1 MQDVET
7 LNSAILKGWVIKN
20 LAPGVRKDQRLPG
33 REAVSAPNEHVA
45 QKGELL
51 LKDESQDLFDIRRLA
66 LLVEVV
72 EQGSITAAA
81 ELMMYT
87 PSAVSQQL
95 RKLEQEVGQPLLN
108 RRSRGVVPTEAGQVL
123 AGHARKIVGQMRAAQ
138 SDLDQ
143 IAGLKRGSLTIGTF
157 STLAGSFLPVVIR
170 AFKKRYPAIG
180 LSVRSA
186 RFDDL
191 VSDLQSGI
199 TGLCLLW
206 DYPWNRFQDDSIRI
220 TEVFQE
226 STVLLVSRGHPL
238 AGRDEIRMEEL
249 RKESWIV
256 RAEAHP
262 VVEVLQRSA
271 HEAGFE
277 PTIGFLANDYQEA
290 QAMVSVG
297 MGVAMVPKTAVA
309 LQHPDVRVISLGPGA
324 PLRRVLLAQRQDKV
338 YAPAEVAFHS
348 TLLEIARERA
358 GDYL

>member
-1 MQDVET
+1 
-7 LNSAILKGWVIKN
+7 
-20 LAPGVRKDQRLPG
+20 
-33 REAVSAPNEHVA
+33 
-45 QKGELL
+45 LL
-51 LKDESQDLFDIRRLA
+51 HDDEEYLFDIRRLA
-66 LLVEVV
+66 LLLEVV

-81 ELMMYT
+81 ELKMYS

-108 RRSRGVVPTEAGQVL
+108 RRSRGVVPTEAGQML
-123 AGHARKIVGQMRAAQ
+123 AGHARKIVRQMHAAQ
-138 SDLDQ
+138 SDLNQ
-143 IAGLKRGSLTIGTF
+143 LAGLNRGSLTVGTF
-157 STLAGSFLPVVIR
+157 PTLAGSFLPIVIR
-170 AFKKRYPAIG
+170 AFKKRYPSIG
-180 LSVRSA
+180 LSLRST
-186 RFDDL
+186 RFDELVADL
-191 VSDLQSGI
+191 ESGV

-206 DYPWNRFQDDSIRI
+206 DYPWNPFHDDAIRV
-220 TEVFQE
+220 TEVFRE
-226 STVLLVSRGHPL
+226 STVVLVARGHRL
-238 AGRDEIRMEEL
+238 EGRKQVSMEDL
-249 RKESWIV
+249 RNESWIV

-271 HEAGFE
+271 HDAGFE
-277 PTIGFLANDYQEA
+277 PAIAFQANDYQEA

-309 LQHPDVRVISLGPGA
+309 LQHPDVRVLSLGEAA

>member
-1 MQDVET
+1 M
-7 LNSAILKGWVIKN
+7 LNDS
-20 LAPGVRKDQRLPG
+20 DQ
-33 REAVSAPNEHVA
+33 S
-45 QKGELL
+45 
-51 LKDESQDLFDIRRLA
+51 LFDIRRLA

-81 ELMMYT
+81 DLMMYT

-108 RRSRGVVPTEAGQVL
+108 RRSRGVVPTEAGQML
-123 AGHARKIVGQMRAAQ
+123 AAHARKIVAQMNAAQ
-138 SDLDQ
+138 ADLDQ
-143 IAGLKRGSLTIGTF
+143 IAGLRRGSLTVGTF
-157 STLAGSFLPVVIR
+157 PTLAGSFLPLVIR

-180 LSVRSA
+180 LALRSA
-186 RFDDL
+186 RFEEL
-191 VSDLQSGI
+191 VSDLQSGV

-206 DYPWNRFQDDSIRI
+206 DYPWSRFHDDSIRT

-226 STVLLVSRGHPL
+226 STVLLVSRTHPL
-238 AGRDEIRMEEL
+238 AERDQIGMEEL

-271 HEAGFE
+271 QAAGFE
-277 PTIGFLANDYQEA
+277 PSIGFLANDYQEA

-297 MGVAMVPKTAVA
+297 MGVALVPKTAVA
-309 LQHPDVRVISLGPGA
+309 LQHPDVKVIGLGPDA
-324 PLRRVLLAQRQDKV
+324 PLRRVFLAQRQDKV

-348 TLLEIARERA
+348 TLLEIARDHA
-358 GDYL
+358 TDYL

>member
-1 MQDVET
+1 M
-7 LNSAILKGWVIKN
+7 
-20 LAPGVRKDQRLPG
+20 
-33 REAVSAPNEHVA
+33 
-45 QKGELL
+45 
-51 LKDESQDLFDIRRLA
+51 FDIRRLA
-66 LLVEVV
+66 LLVQVV
-72 EQGSITAAA
+72 ESGSITAAA
-81 ELMMYT
+81 DLMMYT

-108 RRSRGVVPTEAGQVL
+108 RRSRGVSPTEAGQVL
-123 AGHARKIVGQMRAAQ
+123 AGHARRIIQQMQAAQ

-143 IAGLKRGSLTIGTF
+143 LAGLKRGSLTIGTF
-157 STLAGSFLPVVIR
+157 PTLAGSFLPVVIR
-170 AFKKRYPAIG
+170 VFKKRYPAVG

-191 VSDLQSGI
+191 LADLQSGV

-206 DYPWNRFQDDSIRI
+206 DYPWNPFHDESVRV
-220 TEVFQE
+220 TEVFRE
-226 STVLLVSRGHPL
+226 STVVLVSRGHPL
-238 AGRDEIRMEEL
+238 ADREQVSIEEL
-249 RKESWIV
+249 RDESWIV

-271 HEAGFE
+271 HDAGFE
-277 PTIGFLANDYQEA
+277 PAIGFLANDYQEA

-309 LQHPDVRVISLGPGA
+309 LQHPDVRVLSLGPAA

-358 GDYL
+358 ADYL

>member
-1 MQDVET
+1 MLHD
-7 LNSAILKGWVIKN
+7 
-20 LAPGVRKDQRLPG
+20 D
-33 REAVSAPNEHVA
+33 A
-45 QKGELL
+45 QH
-51 LKDESQDLFDIRRLA
+51 LFDMRRLA

-95 RKLEQEVGQPLLN
+95 RKLEQEVGQPLLT

-123 AGHARKIVGQMRAAQ
+123 ADHARKIVRQMHAAQ

-157 STLAGSFLPVVIR
+157 PTLAGSFLPTVIR
-170 AFKKRYPAIG
+170 VFKKRYPAIG

-186 RFDDL
+186 RFDELVADL
-191 VSDLQSGI
+191 ESGV

-206 DYPWNRFQDDSIRI
+206 DYPWNPFHDDAIRV
-220 TEVFQE
+220 TEVFRE
-226 STVLLVSRGHPL
+226 ATVILVARGHRL
-238 AGRDEIRMEEL
+238 ADQEQVTMDEL
-249 RKESWIV
+249 RHESWIV

-309 LQHPDVRVISLGPGA
+309 LQHPDVRVLSLGPDA

-348 TLLEIARERA
+348 TLLEVARERA
-358 GDYL
+358 DDYL

>member
-1 MQDVET
+1 MLHED
-7 LNSAILKGWVIKN
+7 A
-20 LAPGVRKDQRLPG
+20 R
-33 REAVSAPNEHVA
+33 H
-45 QKGELL
+45 
-51 LKDESQDLFDIRRLA
+51 LFDMRRLT

-81 ELMMYT
+81 ELLMYT

-123 AGHARKIVGQMRAAQ
+123 ADHARRIVRQMRAAQ

-143 IAGLKRGSLTIGTF
+143 IAGLKRGSLTVGTF
-157 STLAGSFLPVVIR
+157 PTLAGSFLPTVIR
-170 AFKKRYPAIG
+170 VFKKRYPAIH
-180 LSVRSA
+180 LSVRSG
-186 RFDDL
+186 RFDELVADL
-191 VSDLQSGI
+191 EAGV

-206 DYPWNRFQDDSIRI
+206 DYPWNPFHDDAVRV
-220 TEVFQE
+220 TGVFQE
-226 STVLLVSRGHPL
+226 STVILVARGHRL
-238 AGRDEIRMEEL
+238 ADREEVTMAEL
-249 RKESWIV
+249 RDESWIV

-262 VVEVLQRSA
+262 AVEVLRRSA
-271 HEAGFE
+271 HDAGFE
-277 PTIGFLANDYQEA
+277 PAIGFLANDYQEA

-309 LQHPDVRVISLGPGA
+309 LQHPDVRVLHLGPDA
-324 PLRRVLLAQRQDKV
+324 PQRRVLLAQRQDKV

-348 TLLEIARERA
+348 TLLEVARERA

>member
-1 MQDVET
+1 M
-7 LNSAILKGWVIKN
+7 LN
-20 LAPGVRKDQRLPG
+20 
-33 REAVSAPNEHVA
+33 
-45 QKGELL
+45 
-51 LKDESQDLFDIRRLA
+51 DEYQGLFDIRRLA

-72 EQGSITAAA
+72 EQGSITSAAD
-81 ELMMYT
+81 LMMYT

-123 AGHARKIVGQMRAAQ
+123 AAHARKIVGQMKAAQ

-143 IAGLKRGSLTIGTF
+143 IAGLNRGSLAVGTF
-157 STLAGSFLPVVIR
+157 PTLAGSFLPVVIR
-170 AFKKRYPAIG
+170 AFKKRYPAIS

-186 RFDDL
+186 RFDQL

-206 DYPWNRFQDDSIRI
+206 DYPWNRFHDDSIRL

-226 STVLLVSRGHPL
+226 STVLLVSRNHPL
-238 AGRDEIRMEEL
+238 ADREEIRMVEL
-249 RKESWIV
+249 KKESWIV

-262 VVEVLQRSA
+262 VVEVLQRAA
-271 HEAGFE
+271 HNAGFE
-277 PTIGFLANDYQEA
+277 PSIGFLANDYQEA

-297 MGVAMVPKTAVA
+297 MGVALAPKTAVA
-309 LQHPDVRVISLGPGA
+309 LQHPDVKVISIGDAA
-324 PLRRVLLAQRQDKV
+324 PLRRILLAQRQDKV
-338 YAPAEVAFHS
+338 YAPAEVAFQS

>member
-1 MQDVET
+1 MLHD
-7 LNSAILKGWVIKN
+7 
-20 LAPGVRKDQRLPG
+20 DD
-33 REAVSAPNEHVA
+33 A
-45 QKGELL
+45 Q
-51 LKDESQDLFDIRRLA
+51 LFDMRRLA
-66 LLVEVV
+66 VLLEVV

-81 ELMMYT
+81 DLMMYS

-95 RKLEQEVGQPLLN
+95 RKLEQEVGQPLLT

-123 AGHARKIVGQMRAAQ
+123 AGHARQILRQMKAAQ

-143 IAGLKRGSLTIGTF
+143 IAGLKRGALTVGTF
-157 STLAGSFLPVVIR
+157 PTLAGSFLPIVIR
-170 AFKKRYPAIG
+170 AFKKRYPAIS
-180 LSVRSA
+180 LSLRSA
-186 RFDDL
+186 RFDEL
-191 VSDLQSGI
+191 VADLQSGV

-206 DYPWNRFQDDSIRI
+206 DYPWNRFQNDSIRV
-220 TEVFQE
+220 TEVFRE
-226 STVLLVSRGHPL
+226 STVILVAASHPL
-238 AGRDEIRMEEL
+238 ADKEQVGMEDL
-249 RKESWIV
+249 RNESWIV

-271 HEAGFE
+271 HDAGFE

-297 MGVAMVPKTAVA
+297 MGVAMVPRTAVA
-309 LQHPDVRVISLGPGA
+309 LQHPDVRVLSLGDEA

-338 YAPAEVAFHS
+338 YAPAEVAFQT

>member
-1 MQDVET
+1 M
-7 LNSAILKGWVIKN
+7 LNDDAE
-20 LAPGVRKDQRLPG
+20 R
-33 REAVSAPNEHVA
+33 
-45 QKGELL
+45 
-51 LKDESQDLFDIRRLA
+51 LFDIRRLA

-81 ELMMYT
+81 ELMLYT

-123 AGHARKIVGQMRAAQ
+123 AGHARKIVGQMKAAQ
-138 SDLDQ
+138 ADLEQ
-143 IAGLKRGSLTIGTF
+143 IAGLKRGSLAVGTF
-157 STLAGSFLPVVIR
+157 PTLAGSFLPLVIR

-180 LSVRSA
+180 LSLRSA
-186 RFDDL
+186 RFDEL
-191 VSDLQSGI
+191 VNDLQSGL

-206 DYPWNRFQDDSIRI
+206 DYPWNRFHDDTIRL

-226 STVLLVSRGHPL
+226 STVLLVSGNHPL
-238 AGRDEIRMEEL
+238 ADREEIRMEEL

-271 HEAGFE
+271 HAAGFE
-277 PTIGFLANDYQEA
+277 PAIGFLANDYQEA

-309 LQHPDVRVISLGPGA
+309 LQHPDVRVISLGPDA
-324 PLRRVLLAQRQDKV
+324 PRRRVLLAQRQDKV
-338 YAPAEVAFHS
+338 YAPAEVAFQS

-358 GDYL
+358 EEYL

>member
-1 MQDVET
+1 MLHDD
-7 LNSAILKGWVIKN
+7 AR
-20 LAPGVRKDQRLPG
+20 P
-33 REAVSAPNEHVA
+33 
-45 QKGELL
+45 
-51 LKDESQDLFDIRRLA
+51 LFDMRRLA

-123 AGHARKIVGQMRAAQ
+123 ADHARRIVRQMHAAQ
-138 SDLDQ
+138 ADLDQ

-157 STLAGSFLPVVIR
+157 PTLAGSFLPTVIR
-170 AFKKRYPAIG
+170 VFKKRHPAIG

-186 RFDDL
+186 RFDELIADL
-191 VSDLQSGI
+191 ESGV

-206 DYPWNRFQDDSIRI
+206 DYPWNPFQDDAVRV
-220 TEVFQE
+220 TEVFRE
-226 STVLLVSRGHPL
+226 STVVLVARGHRL
-238 AGRDEIRMEEL
+238 ADREEVTMEEL
-249 RKESWIV
+249 RDESWIV

-271 HEAGFE
+271 HDAGFE

-297 MGVAMVPKTAVA
+297 MGVAMVPRTAVA
-309 LQHPDVRVISLGPGA
+309 LQHPDVRVLHLGPEA
-324 PLRRVLLAQRQDKV
+324 PQRRVLLAQRQDKV

-348 TLLEIARERA
+348 TLLEVARERA

>member
-1 MQDVET
+1 M
-7 LNSAILKGWVIKN
+7 LN
-20 LAPGVRKDQRLPG
+20 DEM
-33 REAVSAPNEHVA
+33 RE
-45 QKGELL
+45 
-51 LKDESQDLFDIRRLA
+51 LFDIRRLA

-81 ELMMYT
+81 DILMYT

-95 RKLEQEVGQPLLN
+95 RKLEQEVGQPLFN

-123 AGHARKIVGQMRAAQ
+123 AGHARRIVGQMRAAH
-138 SDLDQ
+138 SDLEQ
-143 IAGLKRGSLTIGTF
+143 IAGLKRGSLTVGTF
-157 STLAGSFLPVVIR
+157 PTLAGSFLPLVIR

-180 LSVRSA
+180 LSLRSA
-186 RFDDL
+186 RFDEL
-191 VSDLQSGI
+191 VEDLQSGV

-206 DYPWNRFQDDSIRI
+206 DYPWNRFHDDSIRV

-226 STVLLVSRGHPL
+226 STVILVSRTHPL
-238 AGRDEIRMEEL
+238 AGRGEVRMEEL
-249 RKESWIV
+249 SKESWIV

-262 VVEVLQRSA
+262 VVEVLRRSA
-271 HEAGFE
+271 QAAGFE
-277 PTIGFLANDYQEA
+277 PSIGFLANDYQEA

-297 MGVAMVPKTAVA
+297 MGVAMVPKTAMA
-309 LQHPDVRVISLGPGA
+309 LQHPDVRTISLGSAA

-358 GDYL
+358 ADYL

>member
-1 MQDVET
+1 M
-7 LNSAILKGWVIKN
+7 L
-20 LAPGVRKDQRLPG
+20 
-33 REAVSAPNEHVA
+33 H
-45 QKGELL
+45 
-51 LKDESQDLFDIRRLA
+51 DEEDNLFDVRRLA
-66 LLVEVV
+66 LLLEVV

-81 ELMMYT
+81 ELKMYS

-108 RRSRGVVPTEAGQVL
+108 RRSRGVVPTEAGQML
-123 AGHARKIVGQMRAAQ
+123 AGHARKIVRQMRAAQ
-138 SDLDQ
+138 SDLNQ
-143 IAGLKRGSLTIGTF
+143 LAGLNRGSLTVGTF
-157 STLAGSFLPVVIR
+157 PTLAGSFLPLVIR

-180 LSVRSA
+180 LSLRSA
-186 RFDDL
+186 RFDELVADL
-191 VSDLQSGI
+191 ESGV

-206 DYPWNRFQDDSIRI
+206 DYPWNPFHDDAIRV
-220 TEVFQE
+220 TEVFRE
-226 STVLLVSRGHPL
+226 STVVLVARGHRL
-238 AGRDEIRMEEL
+238 ADREEVSMEDL
-249 RKESWIV
+249 RSESWIV

-271 HEAGFE
+271 HDAGFE
-277 PTIGFLANDYQEA
+277 PVIAFQANDYQEA

-309 LQHPDVRVISLGPGA
+309 LQHPDVRVLSLGEAA

-358 GDYL
+358 ADYL

>member
-1 MQDVET
+1 MLQED
-7 LNSAILKGWVIKN
+7 
-20 LAPGVRKDQRLPG
+20 D
-33 REAVSAPNEHVA
+33 
-45 QKGELL
+45 
-51 LKDESQDLFDIRRLA
+51 DYLFDIRRLS
-66 LLVEVV
+66 LLMEVV

-81 ELMMYT
+81 DLRLYS

-108 RRSRGVVPTEAGQVL
+108 RRSRGVVPTEAGQML
-123 AGHARKIVGQMRAAQ
+123 AAHARKIVRQMRAAQ
-138 SDLDQ
+138 ADLNQ
-143 IAGLKRGSLTIGTF
+143 LAGLKRGSLTVGTF
-157 STLAGSFLPVVIR
+157 PTLAGSFLPLVIR

-180 LSVRSA
+180 LSLRSA
-186 RFDDL
+186 RFDELVADL
-191 VSDLQSGI
+191 ESGV

-206 DYPWNRFQDDSIRI
+206 DYPWNPFHDDAIRV
-220 TEVFQE
+220 TEVFRE
-226 STVLLVSRGHPL
+226 STVVLVARGHRL
-238 AGRDEIRMEEL
+238 AEREEVSMADL
-249 RKESWIV
+249 RNESWIV

-271 HEAGFE
+271 HDAGVE
-277 PTIGFLANDYQEA
+277 PAIAFQANDYQEA

-309 LQHPDVRVISLGPGA
+309 LQHPDVRILSLGEAA

-358 GDYL
+358 ADYL

>member
-1 MQDVET
+1 MLHE
-7 LNSAILKGWVIKN
+7 
-20 LAPGVRKDQRLPG
+20 
-33 REAVSAPNEHVA
+33 
-45 QKGELL
+45 
-51 LKDESQDLFDIRRLA
+51 DEDYLFDIRRLA
-66 LLVEVV
+66 LLLEVV

-81 ELMMYT
+81 ELRMYS

-108 RRSRGVVPTEAGQVL
+108 RRSRGVVPTEAGQML
-123 AGHARKIVGQMRAAQ
+123 AGHARKIVRQMQAAQ
-138 SDLDQ
+138 SDLNQ
-143 IAGLKRGSLTIGTF
+143 IAGLKRGSLTVGTF
-157 STLAGSFLPVVIR
+157 PTLAGSFMPIVIR

-180 LSVRSA
+180 LSLRSA
-186 RFDDL
+186 RFDELVADL
-191 VSDLQSGI
+191 ESGI

-206 DYPWNRFQDDSIRI
+206 DYPWNPFHDDSIRV
-220 TEVFQE
+220 TEVFRE
-226 STVLLVSRGHPL
+226 STVVLVARGHRL
-238 AGRDEIRMEEL
+238 AEREQITMEDL
-249 RKESWIV
+249 RNESWIV

-262 VVEVLQRSA
+262 AVEVLQRSA

-277 PTIGFLANDYQEA
+277 PAIAFLANDYQEA

-309 LQHPDVRVISLGPGA
+309 LQHPDVKVLSLGEAA

-348 TLLEIARERA
+348 TLLEIARERS

>member
-1 MQDVET
+1 MLHD
-7 LNSAILKGWVIKN
+7 NA
-20 LAPGVRKDQRLPG
+20 R
-33 REAVSAPNEHVA
+33 H
-45 QKGELL
+45 
-51 LKDESQDLFDIRRLA
+51 LFDMRRLA

-72 EQGSITAAA
+72 EEGSITAAA

-123 AGHARKIVGQMRAAQ
+123 ADHARRIVRQMHAAQ

-143 IAGLKRGSLTIGTF
+143 IAGLKRGSLAIGTF
-157 STLAGSFLPVVIR
+157 PTLAGSFLPTVIR
-170 AFKKRYPAIG
+170 VFKKRYPAIG

-186 RFDDL
+186 RFDELVADL
-191 VSDLQSGI
+191 ESGV

-206 DYPWNRFQDDSIRI
+206 DYPWNPFHDETVRV
-220 TEVFQE
+220 TEVFRE
-226 STVLLVSRGHPL
+226 STVILVARGHRL
-238 AGRDEIRMEEL
+238 AEQEQVTMEEL
-249 RKESWIV
+249 RHESWIV

-271 HEAGFE
+271 HDAGFE

-309 LQHPDVRVISLGPGA
+309 LQHPDVRVLSLGSQA

-348 TLLEIARERA
+348 TLLEVARERA

>member
-1 MQDVET
+1 M
-7 LNSAILKGWVIKN
+7 
-20 LAPGVRKDQRLPG
+20 
-33 REAVSAPNEHVA
+33 
-45 QKGELL
+45 LL
-51 LKDESQDLFDIRRLA
+51 HDNARHLFDMRRLA

-72 EQGSITAAA
+72 EEGSITAAA

-123 AGHARKIVGQMRAAQ
+123 ADHARRIVRQMHAAQ

-143 IAGLKRGSLTIGTF
+143 IAGLKRGSLAIGTF
-157 STLAGSFLPVVIR
+157 PTLAGSFLPTVIR
-170 AFKKRYPAIG
+170 VFKKRYPAIG

-186 RFDDL
+186 RFDELVADL
-191 VSDLQSGI
+191 ESGV

-206 DYPWNRFQDDSIRI
+206 DYPWNPFHDETVRV
-220 TEVFQE
+220 TEVFRE
-226 STVLLVSRGHPL
+226 STVILVARGHRL
-238 AGRDEIRMEEL
+238 ADREQVTMEEL
-249 RKESWIV
+249 RNESWIV

-271 HEAGFE
+271 HDAGFE

-309 LQHPDVRVISLGPGA
+309 LQHPDVRVLSLGSQA

-348 TLLEIARERA
+348 TLLEVARERA

>member
-1 MQDVET
+1 MLHED
-7 LNSAILKGWVIKN
+7 
-20 LAPGVRKDQRLPG
+20 
-33 REAVSAPNEHVA
+33 A
-45 QKGELL
+45 QH
-51 LKDESQDLFDIRRLA
+51 LFDMRRLA

-95 RKLEQEVGQPLLN
+95 RKLEQEVGQPLLT

-123 AGHARKIVGQMRAAQ
+123 ADHARKIVRQMQAGQC
-138 SDLDQ
+138 DLDQ

-157 STLAGSFLPVVIR
+157 PTLAGSFLPTVIR
-170 AFKKRYPAIG
+170 VFKKRYPAIG

-186 RFDDL
+186 RFDELVADL
-191 VSDLQSGI
+191 ETGV

-206 DYPWNRFQDDSIRI
+206 DYPWSPFHDDAIRV
-220 TEVFQE
+220 TEVFRE
-226 STVLLVSRGHPL
+226 STVILVARGHPL
-238 AGRDEIRMEEL
+238 AAQEQVTMEEL
-249 RKESWIV
+249 RHESWIV

-297 MGVAMVPKTAVA
+297 MGVAMVPRTAVA
-309 LQHPDVRVISLGPGA
+309 LQHPDVRVLSLGPGA

-348 TLLEIARERA
+348 TLLEVARERA
-358 GDYL
+358 SDYL

>member
-1 MQDVET
+1 M
-7 LNSAILKGWVIKN
+7 LN
-20 LAPGVRKDQRLPG
+20 D
-33 REAVSAPNEHVA
+33 EAR
-45 QKGELL
+45 
-51 LKDESQDLFDIRRLA
+51 DLFDIRRLA

-81 ELMMYT
+81 DLMLYT

-123 AGHARKIVGQMRAAQ
+123 AGHARKIVRQMRAAQ
-138 SDLDQ
+138 ADLDQ
-143 IAGLKRGSLTIGTF
+143 IAGLKRGSLTVGTF
-157 STLAGSFLPVVIR
+157 PTLAGSFLPIVIR

-180 LSVRSA
+180 LSLRSA
-186 RFDDL
+186 RFDEL
-191 VSDLQSGI
+191 VADLQSGV

-206 DYPWNRFQDDSIRI
+206 DYPWNRFHDDSIRI

-238 AGRDEIRMEEL
+238 ADREEIRMEEL

-309 LQHPDVRVISLGPGA
+309 LQHPDVRVVSLGSAA

-348 TLLEIARERA
+348 TLLEIARERS

>member
-1 MQDVET
+1 M
-7 LNSAILKGWVIKN
+7 LNEDNAS
-20 LAPGVRKDQRLPG
+20 
-33 REAVSAPNEHVA
+33 
-45 QKGELL
+45 
-51 LKDESQDLFDIRRLA
+51 LFDIRRLA

-81 ELMMYT
+81 ELMLYT

-123 AGHARKIVGQMRAAQ
+123 AGHARKIVGQMKAAQ
-138 SDLDQ
+138 ADLEQ
-143 IAGLKRGSLTIGTF
+143 IAGLKRGSLAVGTF
-157 STLAGSFLPVVIR
+157 PTLAGSFLPLVIR

-180 LSVRSA
+180 LSLRSA
-186 RFDDL
+186 RFDEL
-191 VSDLQSGI
+191 VSDLQSGR

-206 DYPWNRFQDDSIRI
+206 DYPWNRFHDDTIRL

-226 STVLLVSRGHPL
+226 STVLLVSRNHPL
-238 AGRDEIRMEEL
+238 ADREAIRMEEL

-271 HEAGFE
+271 HAAGFD

-309 LQHPDVRVISLGPGA
+309 LQHPDVRVVSLGPDA

-338 YAPAEVAFHS
+338 YAPAEVAFQS
-348 TLLEIARERA
+348 TLLEIAREHA
-358 GDYL
+358 EDYL

>member
-1 MQDVET
+1 MLHDDD
-7 LNSAILKGWVIKN
+7 AY
-20 LAPGVRKDQRLPG
+20 
-33 REAVSAPNEHVA
+33 
-45 QKGELL
+45 
-51 LKDESQDLFDIRRLA
+51 LFDIRRLS
-66 LLVEVV
+66 LLMEVV

-81 ELMMYT
+81 ELRLNS

-108 RRSRGVVPTEAGQVL
+108 RRSRGVVPTEAGQML
-123 AGHARKIVGQMRAAQ
+123 AAHARKIVRQMQAAQ
-138 SDLDQ
+138 ADLNQ
-143 IAGLKRGSLTIGTF
+143 LAGLKRGSLTVGTF
-157 STLAGSFLPVVIR
+157 PTLAGSFLPLVIR

-180 LSVRSA
+180 LSLRSA
-186 RFDDL
+186 RFDELVADL
-191 VSDLQSGI
+191 ESGV

-206 DYPWNRFQDDSIRI
+206 DYPWNPFHDDAIRV
-220 TEVFQE
+220 TEVFRE
-226 STVLLVSRGHPL
+226 STVVLVARGHRL
-238 AGRDEIRMEEL
+238 AEREEVSMTDL
-249 RKESWIV
+249 RNESWIV

-271 HEAGFE
+271 HDAGFE
-277 PTIGFLANDYQEA
+277 PAIAFQANDYQEA

-309 LQHPDVRVISLGPGA
+309 LQHPDVRVLSLGEAA

-358 GDYL
+358 ADYL

>member
-1 MQDVET
+1 MLHD
-7 LNSAILKGWVIKN
+7 
-20 LAPGVRKDQRLPG
+20 D
-33 REAVSAPNEHVA
+33 A
-45 QKGELL
+45 QH
-51 LKDESQDLFDIRRLA
+51 LFDMRRLA

-95 RKLEQEVGQPLLN
+95 RKLEQEVGQPLLT

-123 AGHARKIVGQMRAAQ
+123 ADHARKIVRQMHAAQ

-157 STLAGSFLPVVIR
+157 PTLAGSFLPTVIR
-170 AFKKRYPAIG
+170 VFKKRYPAIG

-186 RFDDL
+186 RFDELVADL
-191 VSDLQSGI
+191 ESGV

-206 DYPWNRFQDDSIRI
+206 DYPWNPFHDDAIRV
-220 TEVFQE
+220 TEVFRE
-226 STVLLVSRGHPL
+226 ATVILVARGHRL
-238 AGRDEIRMEEL
+238 ADQQQVTMDEL
-249 RKESWIV
+249 RHESWIV

-309 LQHPDVRVISLGPGA
+309 LQHPDVRVLSLGPDA

-348 TLLEIARERA
+348 TLLEVARERA
-358 GDYL
+358 DDYL